1 MGYMYEGSYYG
12 DDDTHD
18 EYGGSVSDLIDE
30 LRDVINDGSELD
42 DDFQGWLD
50 DISGSDLFWRFWSDG
65 DDCDDIIEDYLSSK
79 LDGVA
84 YGDDPFM
91 GAVWVDDH
99 EGER

>member
-30 LRDVINDGSELD
+30 LRDVINDGCELD

-50 DISGSDLFWRFWSDG
+50 DISGSDVFWRFWIDG
-65 DDCDDIIEDYLSSK
+65 DDCDGIIEDYLSSK
-79 LDGVA
+79 LDGMA
-84 YGDDPFM
+84 YGDDSYM
-91 GAVWVDDH
+91 GVEWVDDP
-99 EGER
+99 EDD